1 MIKIYENIRDQS
13 RNIVSGR
20 TKLFIEDTDA
30 DGNIINFLHGTS
42 VVPDTSGS
50 LFIVDDWLIDQLDK
64 VIFKDGS
71 LQVKD
76 GEQID
81 EPVKSEKE
89 LMIEEL
95 QRQMAELQAM
105 PDEFADEPAAE

>member
-1 MIKIYENIRDQS
+1 MINIYENIRDQS

-50 LFIVDDWLIDQLDK
+50 LFIVDDWLIPQIEKLLF
-64 VIFKDGS
+64 IDGT

-76 GEQID
+76 GEELD
-81 EPVKSEKE
+81 VPVKTEKE

-105 PDEFADEPAAE
+105 PDEPDEPAAE

>member
-1 MIKIYENIRDQS
+1 MINIYENIRDQS

-50 LFIVDDWLIDQLDK
+50 LFIVDDWLIPQIEKIEL
-64 VIFKDGS
+64 KDGELS
-71 LQVKD
+71 VKD
-76 GEQID
+76 GESLD
-81 EPVKSEKE
+81 VPVKTDIE
-89 LMIEEL
+89 LEIESLRRQIEEL
-95 QRQMAELQAM
+95 ENS
-105 PDEFADEPAAE
+105 EPAQ